1 MAIATGTA
9 LALGAGATLLAGG
22 MDSRSAK
29 KSIESAEEQKAL
41 SQEFIKQQMDQAR
54 GDLFKL
60 FPSAQD
66 SQQKGLQAQLG
77 VIKQGFPMQVNAFR
91 EGNIMAQQQLI
102 NALPQIQNAILGR
115 PMNLGG
121 LQAQRVNG
129 GVDTAQMPQ
138 APQFQQIQGLG
149 LQMPGMPGGPNGAGI
164 Q

>member
-1 MAIATGTA
+1 MAVATGTA
-9 LALGAGATLLAGG
+9 LLLGAGATLAAGA
-22 MDSRSAK
+22 MDNRSAK

-77 VIKQGFPMQVNAFR
+77 TIKTAFPMQINAFR
-91 EGNIMAQQQLI
+91 EGNVAAQQTLI
-102 NALPQIQNAILGR
+102 DALPQVQNAILGR
-115 PMNLGG
+115 PMNLG
-121 LQAQRVNG
+121 LRAQRING

-149 LQMPGMPGGPNGAGI
+149 LQLPGMPGGPNGAGI